1 MSGLL
6 LALVG
11 FTAGII
17 SGMGIGGGAILI
29 PALTLIFGMQ
39 QQNAQHINLLYFIP
53 TAFFAVCVHKK
64 NGNIEKKGLSPLI
77 LWGLVGALP
86 GALIA
91 VKIDAGYLRK
101 GFAVFLLI
109 MAVYE
114 IYKGYQKWK
123 GRKNNGT
130 THIRNTKNKI

>member
-1 MSGLL
+1 MIW

-11 FTAGII
+11 FAAGII

-29 PALTLIFGMQ
+29 PALTIIFGMA

-53 TAFFAVCVHKK
+53 TAFFAVCIHKK
-64 NGNIEKKGLSPLI
+64 NDNIEKRGLFSLI
-77 LWGLVGALP
+77 LFGMLGALP

-91 VKIDAGYLRK
+91 VKIDGGYLKK

-109 MAVYE
+109 MAIYE
-114 IYKGYQKWK
+114 IWKGVSKWK
-123 GRKNNGT
+123 
-130 THIRNTKNKI
+130 TKTLNPTK